1 MMNLLTQLPKDL
13 VVALIILTSWLLP
26 THAFGCDAA
35 CQGDHQ
41 RQQESM
47 QREAFEYEE
56 GEKKKAE
63 DMRKAL
69 EKVDGHAAIAWHPDA
84 KDVWAAW
91 DYRSQNAAEQIA
103 LEACNRTMRG
113 DCTIAFTAYNASLAV
128 IRSPTGALK
137 IDWGNTPDEARK
149 KAAGDC
155 VNCKVAHIFST
166 QPIYKDNIRDES
178 KHYFPNATLAQHL
191 YVILAE
197 PKDAKVA
204 ALQSKTW
211 LISGHLGFYAA
222 QKQLLDRCKQDSGV
236 ECTVVN
242 FEPSGVFTRYFNKT
256 DGAYWFMPAGSKNEA
271 ETKIAMACLKSK
283 AQCSIG
289 QTYDSKTPRLV
300 VLDNSA
306 K

>member
-1 MMNLLTQLPKDL
+1 MKLLTQLPNGL
-13 VVALIILTSWLLP
+13 VVSLFILASWLSP
-26 THAFGCDAA
+26 NFAFGCDAA
-35 CQGDHQ
+35 CQGDHL
-41 RQQESM
+41 RQQESL

-91 DYRSQNAAEQIA
+91 DHRSQNAAEQAA

-113 DCTIAFTAYNASLAV
+113 DCTIAISAYNASVAV
-128 IRSPTGALK
+128 MRSPTGALK
-137 IDWGNTPDEARK
+137 IDWGNTPEEARQ

-155 VNCKVAHIFST
+155 VNCKVAHIFTT

-178 KHYFPNATLAQHL
+178 KHYFPSATVAQHL
-191 YVILAE
+191 YVMLAE

-211 LISGHLGFYAA
+211 LISGHQGFYAA

-236 ECTVVN
+236 ECSVFS
-242 FEPSGVFTRYFNKT
+242 FEASGVFTRYFNKT
-256 DGAYWFMPAGSKNEA
+256 DGAYWYMPGTSKIDA
-271 ETKIAMACLKSK
+271 ETKVAMACLKAK
-283 AQCSIG
+283 AQCSIE
-289 QTYDSKTPRLV
+289 QTYDSKIPSLI